1 MQETIRAW
9 RGIGSRMITELQPSE
24 IFVFGSNL
32 DGRHGG
38 GAARQ
43 AKEQFGAVDGI
54 GVGLQ
59 GQSYA
64 IPTMD
69 GYERMLYYCNQF
81 IDFAKHY
88 PEYTFLLTPI
98 GTGIA
103 GYSIEEIAP
112 IFTALPKNVKKVG
125 WS

>member
-1 MQETIRAW
+1 
-9 RGIGSRMITELQPSE
+9 MIEELEFNQ

-32 DGRHGG
+32 QGNHAG
-38 GAARQ
+38 GAAKQ
-43 AKEQFGAVDGI
+43 AREHFGAVQGI

-69 GYERMLYYCNQF
+69 GYDRLKHYITQF
-81 IDFAKHY
+81 RDFARHY
-88 PEYTFLLTPI
+88 PEYEFLLTPV

-103 GYSIEEIAP
+103 SYAIEDIDVLFNGLSE
-112 IFTALPKNVKKVG
+112 NVTKVG
-125 WS
+125 WEKSQ